1 METRPALPVDFESV
15 QAHYDL
21 SDDFFRLFLDPS
33 MTYSCAK
40 FDRDDATLA
49 EAQQAKIDLSLA
61 KCELK
66 PGRLLL
72 DIGCGWG
79 ATALRARRTTGA
91 RVIGLT
97 LSRNQHAH
105 ATRLAAGDGGHDG
118 GVEFRLQGWETF
130 DQRVDR
136 IVSIGAFEHFGR
148 DKYAAFFAKCRALLP
163 DDGVMLL
170 HTITFGK
177 PSKSFAFLRFV
188 HFMSA
193 KIFPGGDVPF
203 PERVVEAARNANFEV
218 AHVESLR
225 PHYARTLD
233 HWAHNLEA
241 AREQAVA
248 VAGEHTYRT
257 YMKYLTGCAAY
268 FRSGECNVYQFK
280 LRVAP

>member
-1 METRPALPVDFESV
+1 MDTSPALPVDFDSV

-40 FDRDDATLA
+40 FDRADATLA
-49 EAQQAKIDLSLA
+49 EAQLAKIDLSLA
-61 KCELK
+61 KCELQ
-66 PGRLLL
+66 PGHLLL

-79 ATALRARRTTGA
+79 ATGLRARRTTGA

-105 ATRLAAGDGGHDG
+105 ATRLAAEDE

-130 DQRVDR
+130 EQKVDR

-148 DKYAAFFAKCRALLP
+148 DKYAAFFDKCRSLLP
-163 DDGVMLL
+163 ADGVMLL

-188 HFMSA
+188 HFLSV

-203 PERVVEAARNANFEV
+203 PERVVEAARHAHFEL

-233 HWAHNLEA
+233 CWAQNLQA
-241 AREQAVA
+241 ARDRAIE

-257 YMKYLTGCAAY
+257 YMKYLTGCADY
-268 FRSGECNVYQFK
+268 FRSGECNVHQFK
-280 LRVAP
+280 LRVA